1 MQKSGVNPA
10 NVELSESSLP
20 PAPPGYSVAGS
31 SVASSVGATPVVIV
45 SGQPMPPAQ
54 HSGGEIPTT
63 VAASDGAASQ
73 GVAAPIERVEEVAA
87 SAEQPR
93 SGAEPRS
100 ARLSVLAAEPT
111 PKELRATLSRLGLVG
126 CCGSLCGVGVQA
138 ALAQLRHALE
148 LDGSLRLRSEGDV
161 RVVAYLLR
169 HVCSSLATLCLT
181 SNQIGHEGAKALAA
195 GVAASGSLA
204 KLNLAWNQIGD
215 VGAKAIAEA
224 LKSSGSLVTLDLN
237 SNRIGNEGA
246 KAIAEALVSSGSL
259 ATLVLSHN
267 TIGNEGAKA
276 LAEVLA
282 SSGSLATLNLYGCG
296 IGDEGA
302 KALAAGVASS
312 GSMAAL
318 NLDWNP
324 NIGYAARQSLR
335 DAVQGRQGFD
345 LRVYHSEW

>member
-1 MQKSGVNPA
+1 MWQLVLLFDHIHTSCFTAFLTSMRMQEPTLQPA

-20 PAPPGYSVAGS
+20 PAPPGYSFAGS

-45 SGQPMPPAQ
+45 SGEPVPPAQ
-54 HSGGEIPTT
+54 HGGGKVPAT
-63 VAASDGAASQ
+63 VAASDGAASPD
-73 GVAAPIERVEEVAA
+73 VAAPIERVKEVAA

-138 ALAQLRHALE
+138 ALAQLRHARE

-169 HVCSSLATLCLT
+169 HVCSSLATLSLAGN
-181 SNQIGHEGAKALAA
+181 SIGDEGAKALAA
-195 GVAASGSLA
+195 SVAASGSL
-204 KLNLAWNQIGD
+204 
-215 VGAKAIAEA
+215 V
-224 LKSSGSLVTLDLN
+224 
-237 SNRIGNEGA
+237 
-246 KAIAEALVSSGSL
+246 
-259 ATLVLSHN
+259 
-267 TIGNEGAKA
+267 
-276 LAEVLA
+276 
-282 SSGSLATLNLYGCG
+282 TLNLNSCG

-312 GSMAAL
+312 GSMAHLSLRLNSIGDEGAKAL
-318 NLDWNP
+318 AEAVSVSGSMAALDLDLEWNP

-335 DAVQGRQGFD
+335 DAIQGRANRRHRSIDRGMAT
-345 LRVYHSEW
+345 WP